1 MNTLRIL
8 HTESSKGWGGQEN
21 RILQESL
28 GLGRLGAKVLVLCQP
43 DSRLAA
49 RARESGLDVRTVKM
63 RRGLDL
69 IAVWQIMRV
78 IGNER
83 IAVVNTHSGRDSIL
97 AGVAGRLSR
106 AGPLI
111 VRTRHLALPI
121 TSKFTYSVLPHKVVT
136 VSEYVRRHLA
146 GLGIAEERL
155 AAVPTGVDLSR
166 FDPDAAAG
174 TLRQELGLDAN
185 APLVGTA
192 AILRLKK
199 GHHVLLEAIPKVLEA
214 VPRAIFVFAGD
225 GPQHENILKSIRQ
238 KGLQAQ
244 VLLLGLRRDIPNV
257 LKSIDLFVLPTLE
270 EALGTAF
277 VEAMAM
283 KKPVIGSRVGG
294 VPEVID
300 EGRNGLLVDPGDPAG
315 LAAAIIRLLQNPE
328 LARAMGER
336 GRAIAATE
344 FSVERM
350 CLRMQALY
358 QGLLH
363 ARAGRDRL

>member
-1 MNTLRIL
+1 MLRIL

-21 RILQESL
+21 RTLQESL
-28 GLGRLGAKVLVLCQP
+28 GLRKLGAEVLIACQP
-43 DSRLAA
+43 GSRLAL
-49 RARESGLDVRTVKM
+49 RARESGLEVRTVKM

-78 IGNER
+78 IRNER
-83 IAVVNTHSGRDSIL
+83 IAVVNTHSGRDSML
-97 AGVAGRLSR
+97 AGIAARLSR
-106 AGPLI
+106 ARPVV

-136 VSEYVRRHLA
+136 VSEYVRRYLI
-146 GLGIAEERL
+146 GLGIAPARV

-166 FDPDAAAG
+166 FDPDAEAG
-174 TLRQELGLDAN
+174 TLRHELGLDAKT
-185 APLVGTA
+185 PLVGTA

-199 GHHVLLEAIPKVLEA
+199 GHQVLLEAIPKVLEA
-214 VPRAIFVFAGD
+214 VPDAVFVLAGD
-225 GPQHENILKSIRQ
+225 GPQHQNILKSIQ
-238 KGLQAQ
+238 EKSLGAH

-283 KKPVIGSRVGG
+283 KKPVIGTRVGG

-300 EGRNGLLVDPGDPAG
+300 DGGNGLLVDPRDPAG
-315 LAAAIIRLLQNPE
+315 LADAIVRLLRSPD
-328 LARAMGER
+328 LAAAMGER
-336 GRAIAATE
+336 GREIATTE

-350 CLRMQALY
+350 CRRMQALY
-358 QGLLH
+358 EALLH
-363 ARAGRDRL
+363 TRTAG